1 MPNKAG
7 GHTAWRAAKWEDG
20 VEALRICYPNDNL
33 GDRSADDLS
42 DFVQTQHADP
52 HIRAWLQLR
61 EDVGSP
67 VDMDSTS
74 KLDHE
79 ALLRTRRYNAPKV
92 QDTPTGDNAVHHEG

>member
-1 MPNKAG
+1 M
-7 GHTAWRAAKWEDG
+7 
-20 VEALRICYPNDNL
+20 EALRLRICYPNDNL

-79 ALLRTRRYNAPKV
+79 ALLRTLADTMHPKC
-92 QDTPTGDNAVHHEG
+92 TKY